1 MIRLAE
7 QQDLDRIMEI
17 WLEGNLQAHDF
28 VGPDYWTGCL
38 QEVREAIAQ
47 ADVWVWDE
55 NGRVEAFAGM
65 VEHYLAGL
73 FVSGAQRGKGIGGLL
88 LEHIK
93 EQRFPLTLHVYSRN
107 AGAVQFYE
115 RHGFGT
121 VSEYIDL
128 ETGQPEREMIFPP
141 RS

>member
-1 MIRLAE
+1 MFRLAE
-7 QQDLDRIMEI
+7 RQDLDRIMEI

-28 VGPDYWTGCL
+28 VDPAYWTGCF

-73 FVSGAQRGKGIGGLL
+73 FVSGTQRGKGIGGLL

-115 RHGFGT
+115 RHGFGI
-121 VSEYIDL
+121 VSEYIDP

>member
-28 VGPDYWTGCL
+28 VDPAYWTGCF

-55 NGRVEAFAGM
+55 NGRVEAFAGV

-88 LEHIK
+88 LEYIK
-93 EQRFPLTLHVYSRN
+93 KQRFPLTLHVYSRN

-121 VSEYIDL
+121 VSEYIDP
-128 ETGQPEREMIFPP
+128 ETGQSEREMIFPP

>member
-7 QQDLDRIMEI
+7 RQDLDRIMEI

-121 VSEYIDL
+121 ISEYIDL

>member
-7 QQDLDRIMEI
+7 RQDLDRIMEI

-28 VGPDYWTGCL
+28 VDPDYWTGCL

-47 ADVWVWDE
+47 ADMWVWDE

-115 RHGFGT
+115 RHGFGI
-121 VSEYIDL
+121 VSEYIDP

>member
-1 MIRLAE
+1 MVRLAE
-7 QQDLDRIMEI
+7 RQDLDRIMEI

-28 VGPDYWTGCL
+28 VDPAYWTGCL

-115 RHGFGT
+115 RHGFGI
-121 VSEYIDL
+121 VSEYIDP

>member
-28 VGPDYWTGCL
+28 VDPDYWTGCF

-115 RHGFGT
+115 RHGFGI
-121 VSEYIDL
+121 VSEYIDP

>member
-7 QQDLDRIMEI
+7 RQDLDRIMEI

-28 VGPDYWTGCL
+28 VDPAYWTGYF

-55 NGRVEAFAGM
+55 NGRGEAFAGM

-121 VSEYIDL
+121 VSEYIDP

>member
-7 QQDLDRIMEI
+7 RQDLDRIMEI

-28 VGPDYWTGCL
+28 VGPDYWTGCF

-121 VSEYIDL
+121 ISEFIDL

>member
-28 VGPDYWTGCL
+28 VDPDYWTGCF

-55 NGRVEAFAGM
+55 NDRVEAFAGM

-115 RHGFGT
+115 RHGFGI
-121 VSEYIDL
+121 VSEYIDP

>member
-7 QQDLDRIMEI
+7 RQDLDRIMEI

-28 VGPDYWTGCL
+28 VDPDYWTGCL

-121 VSEYIDL
+121 VSEYIDP
-128 ETGQPEREMIFPP
+128 EPGQPEREMIFPP

>member
-7 QQDLDRIMEI
+7 RQDLDRIMEI

-28 VGPDYWTGCL
+28 VGPDYWTGCF

-65 VEHYLAGL
+65 VEYYLAGL

-107 AGAVQFYE
+107 ADAVQFYE

-121 VSEYIDL
+121 VSEYIDP

>member
-7 QQDLDRIMEI
+7 RQDLDRIMEI

-28 VGPDYWTGCL
+28 VDPDYWTGCF

-47 ADVWVWDE
+47 ADVWVWDDS
-55 NGRVEAFAGM
+55 GRVEAFAGM

-121 VSEYIDL
+121 ISEYIDL

>member
-28 VGPDYWTGCL
+28 VDPDYWTGCL

-47 ADVWVWDE
+47 ADVWVWDDS
-55 NGRVEAFAGM
+55 GRVEAFAGM

-121 VSEYIDL
+121 VSEYIDP
-128 ETGQPEREMIFPP
+128 ETGQSEREMIFPP

>member
-7 QQDLDRIMEI
+7 RQDLDRIMEI

-28 VGPDYWTGCL
+28 VDPAYWTGCL

-115 RHGFGT
+115 RHGFGI
-121 VSEYIDL
+121 VSEYIDP
-128 ETGQPEREMIFPP
+128 ENGQPEREMIFPP

>member
-7 QQDLDRIMEI
+7 RQDLDRIMEI

-28 VGPDYWTGCL
+28 VDPAYWTGCL

-93 EQRFPLTLHVYSRN
+93 EQRYPLTLHVYSRN

-115 RHGFGT
+115 RHGFGI
-121 VSEYIDL
+121 VSEYIDP

>member
-7 QQDLDRIMEI
+7 RQDLDRIMEI

-28 VGPDYWTGCL
+28 VDPDYWTGCF

-93 EQRFPLTLHVYSRN
+93 EQRFSLTLHVYSRN

>member
-28 VGPDYWTGCL
+28 VDPDYWTGCF

>member
-7 QQDLDRIMEI
+7 RQDLDRIMEI

-28 VGPDYWTGCL
+28 VDPAYWTGCL

-121 VSEYIDL
+121 ISEYIDL

>member
-28 VGPDYWTGCL
+28 VDPDYWTGCR

-47 ADVWVWDE
+47 ADVWVWDDS
-55 NGRVEAFAGM
+55 GRVEAFAGM

-115 RHGFGT
+115 RHGFGI
-121 VSEYIDL
+121 VSEYIDP

>member
-7 QQDLDRIMEI
+7 RQDLDRIMEI

>member
-1 MIRLAE
+1 MFRLAE
-7 QQDLDRIMEI
+7 RQDLDRIMEI

-28 VGPDYWTGCL
+28 VDPAYWTGCL

-115 RHGFGT
+115 RHGFGI
-121 VSEYIDL
+121 VSEYIDP

>member
-7 QQDLDRIMEI
+7 RQDLDRIMEI

-28 VGPDYWTGCL
+28 VDPDYWTGCF
-38 QEVREAIAQ
+38 QEVREAIVQ

-55 NGRVEAFAGM
+55 NDRVEAFAGM

-115 RHGFGT
+115 RHGFGI
-121 VSEYIDL
+121 VSEYIDP

>member
-7 QQDLDRIMEI
+7 RQDLDRIMEI

-28 VGPDYWTGCL
+28 VDLDYWTGCF

-47 ADVWVWDE
+47 ADVWVWDDS
-55 NGRVEAFAGM
+55 GRVEAFAGM

-73 FVSGAQRGKGIGGLL
+73 FVSGAQRGKGIGGML

-93 EQRFPLTLHVYSRN
+93 EQRFPLTLHVYSWN

-121 VSEYIDL
+121 ISEYIDP

>member
-7 QQDLDRIMEI
+7 RQDLDRIMEI

-28 VGPDYWTGCL
+28 VDPAYWTGCF

-93 EQRFPLTLHVYSRN
+93 EQRFPLTLHAYSRN

-115 RHGFGT
+115 RHGFGA
-121 VSEYIDL
+121 VSEYIDP

>member
-7 QQDLDRIMEI
+7 RQDLDRIMEI

-28 VGPDYWTGCL
+28 VDPAYWTGCL

-107 AGAVQFYE
+107 AGAVRY
-115 RHGFGT
+115 RG
-121 VSEYIDL
+121 
-128 ETGQPEREMIFPP
+128 RK
-141 RS
+141 R

>member
-17 WLEGNLQAHDF
+17 WLEVNLQAHDF
-28 VGPDYWTGCL
+28 VDPAYWTGCF

-93 EQRFPLTLHVYSRN
+93 EQSSPLTLHVYSWN
-107 AGAVQFYE
+107 AGAVQFYK

-121 VSEYIDL
+121 VSEYIDS

>member
-28 VGPDYWTGCL
+28 VDPAYWTDCF

-93 EQRFPLTLHVYSRN
+93 RQRFPLTLHVYSRN

-121 VSEYIDL
+121 ISEYIDL

>member
-1 MIRLAE
+1 MFRLAE
-7 QQDLDRIMEI
+7 RQDLDRIMEI

-28 VGPDYWTGCL
+28 VDPAYWTGCF

-107 AGAVQFYE
+107 AGAGQFYE
-115 RHGFGT
+115 RHGFGI
-121 VSEYIDL
+121 VSEYIDP

>member
-1 MIRLAE
+1 MFRLAE
-7 QQDLDRIMEI
+7 RQDLDRIMEI

-28 VGPDYWTGCL
+28 VDPAYWTGCF

-115 RHGFGT
+115 RHGIGT
-121 VSEYIDL
+121 ISEYIDP

>member
-7 QQDLDRIMEI
+7 RQDLDRIMEI

-28 VGPDYWTGCL
+28 VDPDYWTGCL

-73 FVSGAQRGKGIGGLL
+73 FVSGTQRGKGIGGLL

-121 VSEYIDL
+121 ISEYIDL

>member
-7 QQDLDRIMEI
+7 RQDLDRIMEI

-28 VGPDYWTGCL
+28 VDPDYWTGCF

-55 NGRVEAFAGM
+55 NDRVEAFAGM

>member
-1 MIRLAE
+1 MFRLAE
-7 QQDLDRIMEI
+7 RQDLDRIMEI

-28 VGPDYWTGCL
+28 VDPAYWTGCF

-115 RHGFGT
+115 RHGFGI
-121 VSEYIDL
+121 VSEYIDP

>member
-1 MIRLAE
+1 MIRPAE

-17 WLEGNLQAHDF
+17 WLEGNLEAHAF
-28 VGPDYWTGCL
+28 VDPAYWTGHL
-38 QEVREAIAQ
+38 QEVREAIAR

-55 NGRVEAFAGM
+55 NGRAEAFAGM

-88 LEHIK
+88 LEYIK
-93 EQRFPLTLHVYSRN
+93 ELRSPLVLHVYSRN
-107 AGAVQFYE
+107 TGAVRFYE

-121 VSEYIDL
+121 VSERIDP
-128 ETGQPEREMIFPP
+128 ETGQPERKMIFPP

>member
-7 QQDLDRIMEI
+7 RQDLDRIMEI

-28 VGPDYWTGCL
+28 VDPAYWTGCF

-55 NGRVEAFAGM
+55 NSRVEAFAGM

-115 RHGFGT
+115 RHGFGI
-121 VSEYIDL
+121 VSEYIDP

>member
-28 VGPDYWTGCL
+28 VDPAYWTGCL

-55 NGRVEAFAGM
+55 NDRVEAFAGM

-115 RHGFGT
+115 RHGFGI
-121 VSEYIDL
+121 VSEYIDP

>member
-28 VGPDYWTGCL
+28 VDPAYWIGCR

-121 VSEYIDL
+121 VSKYIDRKP
-128 ETGQPEREMIFPP
+128 GSRNG
-141 RS
+141 R